1 MIQDIAPHK
10 LINHYDPEKKAQDE
24 SYVMAFRRHEV
35 LMAADE
41 TRAEFPLVRDFD
53 LTPEARDTLQYL
65 LSVDDKDFFML
76 SEDAFPEKNLAG
88 ESHLTAE
95 EVIPLGEKDTRKI
108 EAKEALARA
117 AKHSAQENGTEEA
130 GKDAAEETGAVSEV
144 KDGLMIHTEKG
155 PQFVAVPEGF
165 AFRDSRALRRMDIA
179 PRENLFAEFTGHQ
192 IYRWYRDN
200 RFCGTCGSVTRHSFK
215 ERAVKCTNCGRT
227 IYPRILPAVIVAVT
241 NGDKLLMTKYA
252 DRPLAVYALV
262 AGFTEIGETLEQ
274 TVQREVMEEVGI
286 KVKNIR
292 YYKSQ
297 PWGVVD
303 DILMGFYC
311 DVDGDDTIRLDSNEL
326 KEGKWFTRE
335 EVQLQPTDFS
345 LTNEMMKEFKEGRQ

>member
-1 MIQDIAPHK
+1 MIQDIGPHR
-10 LINHYDPEKKAQDE
+10 LNNQYDPSRKPAED

-35 LMAADE
+35 LLAEDE
-41 TRAEFPLVRDFD
+41 QKALYPKVSDFAM
-53 LTPEARDTLQYL
+53 PEEVKETLQYL
-65 LSVDDKDFFML
+65 FSVDEKDFFML
-76 SEDAFPEKNLAG
+76 AEDAFAV
-88 ESHLTAE
+88 SHLDSEPAGLE
-95 EVIPLGEKDTRKI
+95 ENIPLGEKDSRRSSVIKETSAI
-108 EAKEALARA
+108 E
-117 AKHSAQENGTEEA
+117 S
-130 GKDAAEETGAVSEV
+130 AEE
-144 KDGLMIHTEKG
+144 KDILYIHTSEG
-155 PQFVAVPEGF
+155 ICPVTMPQGF
-165 AFRDSRALRRMDIA
+165 AFRDSRTLRRMDIA

-192 IYRWYRDN
+192 LYRWYRDN
-200 RFCGTCGSVTRHSFK
+200 RYCGTCGGTTRHSSK
-215 ERAVKCTNCGRT
+215 ERAVRCTNCGRT

-241 NGDKLLMTKYA
+241 SGDKLLMTKYA

-262 AGFTEIGETLEQ
+262 AGFVEIGEQLED
-274 TVQREVMEEVGI
+274 TVRREVMEEVGL

-311 DVDGDDTIRLDSNEL
+311 EVDGDDTIRLDHNEL
-326 KEGKWFTRE
+326 KEGKWFRRE